1 MQKLDRICA
10 KLAPAWPRRR
20 VDGGRSNFVKAA
32 CTELA
37 KWLGKTVQTKGG
49 GLGVETI
56 NKRLLCVF
64 ASWPDAAPTYH
75 SQIRAKFSPFSSG
88 TYEDEPMLSLYS
100 WLVRQAITHV
110 MPPLLT
116 RAWGS
121 LTQRRDGRN
130 EVENEGLRN
139 TEIKIRSNL
148 RETIAVFS
156 FACFSSPPSFPEK
169 CLGERERER
178 EEWDGNYL
186 RSKTPLAL
194 VISTAATKLSFFLW
208 DEGKGRRTKHSTPLC
223 SKLRPMAR
231 SAH

>member
-1 MQKLDRICA
+1 MSRCSI
-10 KLAPAWPRRR
+10 
-20 VDGGRSNFVKAA
+20 S
-32 CTELA
+32 
-37 KWLGKTVQTKGG
+37 
-49 GLGVETI
+49 
-56 NKRLLCVF
+56 
-64 ASWPDAAPTYH
+64 H
-75 SQIRAKFSPFSSG
+75 
-88 TYEDEPMLSLYS
+88 YS

-178 EEWDGNYL
+178 ERRVGW
-186 RSKTPLAL
+186 
-194 VISTAATKLSFFLW
+194 KLSPLQDAARARHLNGR
-208 DEGKGRRTKHSTPLC
+208 DEIVIFSVGRRKRKADKAFPPLLYSTPLC